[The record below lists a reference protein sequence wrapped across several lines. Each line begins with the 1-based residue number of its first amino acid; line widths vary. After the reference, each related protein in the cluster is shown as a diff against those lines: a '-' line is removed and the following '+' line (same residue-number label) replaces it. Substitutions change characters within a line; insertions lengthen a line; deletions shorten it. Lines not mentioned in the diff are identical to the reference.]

1 MDAIASD
8 MENMSPKEVN
18 TDMMA
23 NAADAAFTALA
34 WNAGAATLTPFVT
47 KGLGKVARL
56 TIGAK
61 SKDCKRIS

>member
-47 KGLGKVARL
+47 KGLGK
-56 TIGAK
+56 G
-61 SKDCKRIS
+61 SKIDNWC